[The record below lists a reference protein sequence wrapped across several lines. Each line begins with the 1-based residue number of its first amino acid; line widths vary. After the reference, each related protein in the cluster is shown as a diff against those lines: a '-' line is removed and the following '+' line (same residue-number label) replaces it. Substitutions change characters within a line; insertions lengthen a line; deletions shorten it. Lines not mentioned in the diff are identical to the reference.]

1 MVYIEKSN
9 SLLCRENLIDCCFEL
24 INFQEGDLIH
34 KEDIKN
40 HSLVFCH
47 KGHLR
52 ISSTLLHDEVL
63 CAGEMMFLPRQSSCN
78 GLVLSDTTLLV
89 HRFNNTI
96 CKPENCILAY
106 LYSHRNIQS
115 KTHCYKL
122 GTCASFNNLIGGII
136 SYMADKTEDVALWRM
151 KHKELI
157 WILTRYYSAEEL
169 RAFFHSMTN
178 EQISFKSLVLTH
190 YRKVVYTDEL
200 AEMCGY
206 GLCTFR
212 RKFKKEFGIPPYKW
226 LTMKRSEQIRYKLS
240 LSYIPFCD
248 IINEFDFSSPQYF
261 NRFCK
266 RFLGDTP
273 TNLRARLSK
282 QSPDK

>member
-52 ISSTLLHDEVL
+52 ISSTLFHDENL

-96 CKPENCILAY
+96 CKPENSFDNFVFSY
-106 LYSHRNIQS
+106 LRYENRRITVQPSSFQIITYCSNS
-115 KTHCYKL
+115 NAKL
-122 GTCASFNNLIGGII
+122 IE
-136 SYMADKTEDVALWRM
+136 Y
-151 KHKELI
+151 
-157 WILTRYYSAEEL
+157 
-169 RAFFHSMTN
+169 
-178 EQISFKSLVLTH
+178 
-190 YRKVVYTDEL
+190 
-200 AEMCGY
+200 
-206 GLCTFR
+206 
-212 RKFKKEFGIPPYKW
+212 
-226 LTMKRSEQIRYKLS
+226 
-240 LSYIPFCD
+240 
-248 IINEFDFSSPQYF
+248 
-261 NRFCK
+261 
-266 RFLGDTP
+266 
-273 TNLRARLSK
+273 
-282 QSPDK
+282 